1 MGPQPPPVAQ
11 PSGTAEAG
19 TSTADLPRL
28 LPPLPMMPPLPIYV
42 PPPAPVTVS
51 QLTNLILII
60 IVILLILAIPK
71 LCRRGPEKAIP
82 GPGSERRSGRLR
94 HKGRPRQP
102 GGPAGPFRT
111 ILFVCL
117 GFFNS
122 FFFYSFF
129 VYSFFLNN

>member
-1 MGPQPPPVAQ
+1 MGPQPPPVAP

-60 IVILLILAIPK
+60 IVILLFLAIPK

-82 GPGSERRSGRLR
+82 GPGSERRRSGRPR

-102 GGPAGPFRT
+102 GGPRGRF
-111 ILFVCL
+111 
-117 GFFNS
+117 GQ
-122 FFFYSFF
+122 FY
-129 VYSFFLNN
+129 